1 MPAGGLVTR
10 AFVLNWASTFFLLLS
25 IGTLLPV
32 LPLYAKGPLD
42 QTGVG
47 VGLAV
52 AMASPTA
59 FLFQPLAG
67 RLGDRRGRR
76 LLVVGGGLIA
86 ALATVAYTQA
96 DSLAVLVTLRL
107 LTGIGAAFLF
117 VGTATV
123 VNDLAPDDRRGEA
136 LSLYSLAVWGGL
148 AIGPLVGELVL
159 GDGHYDAVWV
169 AAAAFAL
176 LGGIVGLALPETR
189 QATVVAPE
197 RPGGLVHRAALLPGT
212 ALAAATVGFAGFA
225 AFMPLYARDLGMD
238 GAGPVFALN
247 AAIVIS
253 IRTFGRRIPDRA
265 GPKRTASLAL
275 VLVAVGFTLVAMLDS
290 PAGLYAGAAVL
301 ACGQAFVFPS
311 LMTLAVSAAPAAQRS
326 GVVGTFSAFA
336 DLGFAVG
343 AVSLGAVD
351 SAAGATGVFAV
362 AACAA
367 AAGLLPLGRVPHARP
382 VPTPAAADAPP

>member
-1 MPAGGLVTR
+1 
-10 AFVLNWASTFFLLLS
+10 
-25 IGTLLPV
+25 
-32 LPLYAKGPLD
+32 
-42 QTGVG
+42 
-47 VGLAV
+47 
-52 AMASPTA
+52 
-59 FLFQPLAG
+59 
-67 RLGDRRGRR
+67 
-76 LLVVGGGLIA
+76 
-86 ALATVAYTQA
+86 
-96 DSLAVLVTLRL
+96 
-107 LTGIGAAFLF
+107 
-117 VGTATV
+117 
-123 VNDLAPDDRRGEA
+123 
-136 LSLYSLAVWGGL
+136 
-148 AIGPLVGELVL
+148 
-159 GDGHYDAVWV
+159 
-169 AAAAFAL
+169 
-176 LGGIVGLALPETR
+176 
-189 QATVVAPE
+189 
-197 RPGGLVHRAALLPGT
+197 VHRAALLPGT